1 MKLLKPV
8 LVSAAALFVSLAM
21 SPVMAQITPAGQVR
35 SIKENIKQDAHSAS
49 SNIKQDWRDLR
60 SGNLKS
66 AHARHKRVISRDH
79 QRHKR
84 AIRRSHERRMT
95 AAQCLVRYGKFDC
108 QRRGY
113 RYSRS

>member
-1 MKLLKPV
+1 MKL
-8 LVSAAALFVSLAM
+8 SATCFFGATALMLSLAL
-21 SPVMAQITPAGQVR
+21 SPAMAQSTPAGQVR
-35 SIKENIKQDAHSAS
+35 SVKENIKQDARSVS
-49 SNIKQDWRDLR
+49 SNIKQDWRDLK

-79 QRHKR
+79 RRHKN

-113 RYSRS
+113 RYSRG